1 MRIAITGTACQGK
14 STLIQDFLKEWP
26 SYQIEKSNY
35 RDVIKEKNYPHSKKC
50 TKESQWAILNCK
62 IDEMQKYSKRD
73 KVIFDR
79 CSLDAIVYSLWSFD
93 KQATDI
99 DKEFIDKCIPLV
111 KESVKSLD
119 IIFFIPITKIA
130 PIPIV
135 EDGMREIDQEYIT
148 EVDNIFK
155 TIIHSHHIKPG
166 STPFLPS
173 YDCPAII
180 EVFGSREERIQIIKQ
195 YLDADGDLIGDNTN
209 IFTPDSGDMNDLLN
223 QMKMQTDADNEAKRL
238 YNKFKI

>member
-50 TKESQWAILNCK
+50 NKDGQWAILNCK

-111 KESVKSLD
+111 RESIKSLD
-119 IIFFIPITKIA
+119 IIFFIPITKVA
-130 PIPIV
+130 PVPIV
-135 EDGMREIDQEYIT
+135 EDGMREIDEEYIT

-195 YLDADGDLIGDNTN
+195 YLDTDGDLIGDNTGLV
-209 IFTPDSGDMNDLLN
+209 IPDSGDMLDLLN
-223 QMKMQTDADNEAKRL
+223 QMKMQTDADNETKRL